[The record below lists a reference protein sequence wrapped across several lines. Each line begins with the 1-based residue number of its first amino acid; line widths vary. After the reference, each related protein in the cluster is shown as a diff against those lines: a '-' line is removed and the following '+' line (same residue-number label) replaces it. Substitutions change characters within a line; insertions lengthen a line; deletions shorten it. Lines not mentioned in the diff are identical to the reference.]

1 MTFDMSQ
8 FLVTF
13 YEESFEGLDIMET
26 ELLALD
32 VGEADLET
40 INTIFRAAHSI
51 KGGSGT
57 FGLND
62 VANFTHVME
71 TLLDEMRDG
80 KRDVTQNSVNI
91 LLESVDVL
99 REMLTTLQAEE
110 ELDVERIA
118 EVKQKLDNLLAGENE
133 EFSPASE
140 NESVVTN
147 DSPVVSNDSKPAGW
161 LINFKP
167 HADML
172 QTGND
177 PVRMFRELDTLGEL
191 TSKPDISLLPDF
203 ILMEPENSALA
214 WELTLKGDI
223 EKSAVEEVFDWVD
236 DECDL
241 TITPLTEPNNE
252 QDTENSSETAE
263 STGNELNIELLE
275 KTFEMLAP
283 QGEKLVERFY
293 EELFNR
299 YPKVKGLFLNTT
311 PEKQQ
316 TKLLAALKL
325 VVTNLRNQDVLVNA
339 LTEMGARHQK
349 YGVQTEHYELVT
361 STLLSVMQEFAGD
374 AWTEAVDEAWKAAL
388 ELVSSVM
395 ISAYSIK
402 ETKQEQQ
409 MSVADITA
417 APVEKIVNP
426 TAEKSAPA
434 KRKAKATT
442 EASSIRVSIDK
453 VDELINMVGE
463 LVITQSMLSQ
473 LGEDED
479 FGEAQIE
486 KLKNGLI
493 QLERNTREMQENVMR
508 IRMLPI
514 SFVFQRFPRLVHDLS
529 AKLDKKIELILSGES
544 TELDK
549 TVMEKIGDP
558 LVHLIRNSLDH
569 GIEVPEK
576 RIAAG
581 KPETGEIHL
590 NAFHEGGNIVI
601 EITDDGAG
609 LNLEKIL
616 SKAKSSGLVSEND
629 KLADEDIA
637 DLIFRPGFSTAD
649 VVSDV
654 SGRGVGMDVVRR
666 NIRALGGT
674 VDVKTKAGEGSVFT
688 IRLPLTLAI
697 LDGQSVVVGDE
708 VYIVP
713 LVAIIESIQVENS
726 LVNGIT
732 GQAQVYRLRDEYI
745 PIVKLCDVF
754 NVKPLH
760 EDMEDGLLVVVEAE
774 GKKVALLVDDLLG
787 QQQVVI
793 KSLETNFKSIEGI
806 SGATILGDGMV
817 ALILDVTGLISISKK
832 NAKKNKKTVT
842 SVAA

>member
-1 MTFDMSQ
+1 MSQ
-8 FLVTF
+8 FLATF

-62 VANFTHVME
+62 VASFTHVME

-80 KRDVTQNSVNI
+80 KREVTQNGVNI

-99 REMLTTLQAEE
+99 REMLLTLQAEDE
-110 ELDVERIA
+110 VDTARIA
-118 EVKQKLDNLLAGENE
+118 VVKQKLENLLGATPDEKSAEVTSVETDVSEVSKENNTAAT
-133 EFSPASE
+133 S
-140 NESVVTN
+140 
-147 DSPVVSNDSKPAGW
+147 GW
-161 LINFKP
+161 QIKFKP
-167 HADML
+167 HTDML

-177 PVRMFRELDTLGEL
+177 PVRMFRELAALGEL
-191 TSKPDISLLPDF
+191 VVTADTSDLADF
-203 ILMEPENSALA
+203 LLMEPENSALS
-214 WELTLKGDI
+214 WDLTLTGDI
-223 EKSAVEEVFDWVD
+223 NKSAIEEVFDWVED
-236 DECDL
+236 DCDL
-241 TITPLTEPNNE
+241 SISEITT
-252 QDTENSSETAE
+252 TAIN
-263 STGNELNIELLE
+263 TNDNKVDE
-275 KTFEMLAP
+275 KTAVETEKAVIETPVTTSPAP
-283 QGEKLVERFY
+283 
-293 EELFNR
+293 ELKPAT
-299 YPKVKGLFLNTT
+299 PKT
-311 PEKQQ
+311 
-316 TKLLAALKL
+316 
-325 VVTNLRNQDVLVNA
+325 
-339 LTEMGARHQK
+339 
-349 YGVQTEHYELVT
+349 
-361 STLLSVMQEFAGD
+361 
-374 AWTEAVDEAWKAAL
+374 
-388 ELVSSVM
+388 
-395 ISAYSIK
+395 
-402 ETKQEQQ
+402 
-409 MSVADITA
+409 
-417 APVEKIVNP
+417 
-426 TAEKSAPA
+426 
-434 KRKAKATT
+434 KRKAST
-442 EASSIRVSIDK
+442 ETSSIRVSIDK

-473 LGEDED
+473 LGEED
-479 FGEAQIE
+479 RFGEAEIE
-486 KLKNGLI
+486 KLKSGLM

-529 AKLDKKIELILSGES
+529 SQLEKNIELKLSGES

-558 LVHLIRNSLDH
+558 LVHLVRNSLDH
-569 GIEVPEK
+569 GIEKPEI
-576 RIAAG
+576 RRAAG

-616 SKAKSSGLVSEND
+616 EKAKSSGLVGDND
-629 KLADEDIA
+629 NLSDEDIA

-674 VDVKTKAGEGSVFT
+674 VDVKTSVGMGSTFT

-713 LVAIIESIQVENS
+713 LVAIVESIQVDSS
-726 LVNGIT
+726 LINQIT
-732 GQAQVYRLRDEYI
+732 GKTEVYRLRDEYI
-745 PIVKLCDVF
+745 PIVNLCDVF
-754 NVKPLH
+754 NVKAKH
-760 EDMEDGLLVVVEAE
+760 ENIEDGLLVVVEAE

-793 KSLETNFKSIEGI
+793 KSLETNFKSVDGI
-806 SGATILGDGMV
+806 SGATILGDGTV
-817 ALILDVTGLISISKK
+817 ALILDVTGLITISKEK
-832 NAKKNKKTVT
+832 NSLRHKKTPYPTKPEKPNT
-842 SVAA
+842 SSAAA

>member
-26 ELLALD
+26 ELLDLD

-80 KRDVTQNSVNI
+80 KRDVTQNGVNI

-118 EVKQKLDNLLAGENE
+118 EVKQKLDNLLAGDNE
-133 EFSPASE
+133 ASSPAPENTSVASE
-140 NESVVTN
+140 TPEA
-147 DSPVVSNDSKPAGW
+147 SNDSESVGW
-161 LINFKP
+161 LIKFKP

-177 PVRMFRELDTLGEL
+177 PVRMFRELESLGEL
-191 TSKPDISLLPDF
+191 TSKPDVSLLPEF

-241 TITPLTEPNNE
+241 SITELNNVQVAE
-252 QDTENSSETAE
+252 SSSATSE

-275 KTFEMLAP
+275 QTFEMLAP
-283 QGEKLVERFY
+283 EGEKLVARFY
-293 EELFNR
+293 EELFSR

-349 YGVQTEHYELVT
+349 YGVQIEHYEAVT

-374 AWTEAVDEAWKAAL
+374 AWTETVGEAWKAAL

-395 ISAYSIK
+395 ISAYTTK
-402 ETKQEQQ
+402 EAPQEQKIA
-409 MSVADITA
+409 VADTTTA

-479 FGEAQIE
+479 FGEEQIE
-486 KLKNGLI
+486 KLKNGLM

-529 AKLDKKIELILSGES
+529 DKLDKKIELVLSGES

-569 GIEVPEK
+569 GIEIPEK

-616 SKAKSSGLVSEND
+616 SKAKSSGLVAEND
-629 KLADEDIA
+629 KLTDEDIA
-637 DLIFRPGFSTAD
+637 DLIFQPGFSTAD

-674 VDVKTKAGEGSVFT
+674 VDVKTTTGEGSIFT

-697 LDGQSVVVGDE
+697 LDGQSIVVGNE

-726 LVNGIT
+726 LVNGVT

-760 EDMEDGLLVVVEAE
+760 ENMEDGLLVVVEAE

-793 KSLETNFKSIEGI
+793 KSLETNFKSVEGI
-806 SGATILGDGMV
+806 SGATILGDGTV

-832 NAKKNKKTVT
+832 NASKNKKTVT

>member
-62 VANFTHVME
+62 VATFTHVME

-80 KRDVTQNSVNI
+80 KRDVTQEGVNI

-99 REMLTTLQAEE
+99 REMLSTLQAEE

-118 EVKQKLDNLLAGENE
+118 IVKQKLDNLLAGDSTEAASPIVEEQPSVAENNITDTPTMDT
-133 EFSPASE
+133 S
-140 NESVVTN
+140 T
-147 DSPVVSNDSKPAGW
+147 AGSSGW
-161 LINFKP
+161 VINFKP
-167 HADML
+167 HVGML

-177 PVRMFRELDTLGEL
+177 PVRMFRELSTLGDFSAEL
-191 TSKPDISLLPDF
+191 DTSNLPEF
-203 ILMEPENSALA
+203 LLMEPENSALS
-214 WELTLKGDI
+214 WVLTLKGDI
-223 EKSAVEEVFDWVD
+223 PKSEIEEVFDWVED
-236 DECDL
+236 DCDL
-241 TITPLTEPNNE
+241 TITAITSTAPEE
-252 QDTENSSETAE
+252 MAEAEIISET
-263 STGNELNIELLE
+263 
-275 KTFEMLAP
+275 
-283 QGEKLVERFY
+283 
-293 EELFNR
+293 EE
-299 YPKVKGLFLNTT
+299 PK
-311 PEKQQ
+311 P
-316 TKLLAALKL
+316 
-325 VVTNLRNQDVLVNA
+325 
-339 LTEMGARHQK
+339 
-349 YGVQTEHYELVT
+349 
-361 STLLSVMQEFAGD
+361 
-374 AWTEAVDEAWKAAL
+374 
-388 ELVSSVM
+388 
-395 ISAYSIK
+395 IK
-402 ETKQEQQ
+402 E
-409 MSVADITA
+409 V
-417 APVEKIVNP
+417 PVETPIP
-426 TAEKSAPA
+426 QADSATTEKPEAKA
-434 KRKAKATT
+434 KRKVTT

-473 LGEDED
+473 LGEEEE
-479 FGEAQIE
+479 FGEEHLE
-486 KLKNGLI
+486 KLKNGLM

-529 AKLDKKIELILSGES
+529 GKLDKKIELVLSGES

-558 LVHLIRNSLDH
+558 LVHLVRNSLDH
-569 GIEVPEK
+569 GIESPEV
-576 RIAAG
+576 RLAAG

-616 SKAKSSGLVSEND
+616 SKAKSSGIVGEND
-629 KLADEDIA
+629 KLVDEDIA

-697 LDGQSVVVGDE
+697 LDGQSIVVGDE

-713 LVAIIESIQVENS
+713 LVAIVESIQVDTS

-732 GQAQVYRLRDEYI
+732 GQAEVYRLRDEYI
-745 PIVKLCDVF
+745 PIVKLCDIF

-760 EDMEDGLLVVVEAE
+760 DNMEDGLLVVVEAE

-806 SGATILGDGMV
+806 SGATILGDGTV
-817 ALILDVTGLISISKK
+817 ALILDVTGLITISKQNTK
-832 NAKKNKKTVT
+832 AGNSKTPT

>member
-8 FLVTF
+8 FLATF

-62 VANFTHVME
+62 VATFTHVME

-80 KRDVTQNSVNI
+80 KRDVTQEAVNI

-99 REMLTTLQAEE
+99 REMLSTLQAEE
-110 ELDVERIA
+110 ELDVEHIA
-118 EVKQKLDNLLAGENE
+118 IVKQKLDNLLAGESTAT
-133 EFSPASE
+133 SPTEQPA
-140 NESVVTN
+140 VVETETS
-147 DSPVVSNDSKPAGW
+147 DSPTADAGW
-161 LINFKP
+161 TINFKP
-167 HADML
+167 HVDML

-177 PVRMFRELDTLGEL
+177 PVRMFRELSALGEF
-191 TSKPDISLLPDF
+191 SAEPDISLLPEF
-203 ILMEPENSALA
+203 LLMEPENSVLS
-214 WELTLKGDI
+214 WVLTLKGDI
-223 EKSAVEEVFDWVD
+223 KKSEVEEVFDWVED
-236 DECDL
+236 DCDL
-241 TITPLTEPNNE
+241 TIT
-252 QDTENSSETAE
+252 A
-263 STGNELNIELLE
+263 I
-275 KTFEMLAP
+275 AP
-283 QGEKLVERFY
+283 
-293 EELFNR
+293 
-299 YPKVKGLFLNTT
+299 
-311 PEKQQ
+311 
-316 TKLLAALKL
+316 
-325 VVTNLRNQDVLVNA
+325 
-339 LTEMGARHQK
+339 
-349 YGVQTEHYELVT
+349 
-361 STLLSVMQEFAGD
+361 
-374 AWTEAVDEAWKAAL
+374 
-388 ELVSSVM
+388 
-395 ISAYSIK
+395 
-402 ETKQEQQ
+402 
-409 MSVADITA
+409 
-417 APVEKIVNP
+417 
-426 TAEKSAPA
+426 SAPA
-434 KRKAKATT
+434 AEEIAEAEIISETIEPTPIKEAPVVTSAPTPETVPAAAAKEKRKATT
-442 EASSIRVSIDK
+442 ESSSIRVSIDK

-473 LGEDED
+473 LGEEEE
-479 FGEAQIE
+479 FGEEHLE
-486 KLKNGLI
+486 KLKSGLM

-529 AKLDKKIELILSGES
+529 AQLDKKIELVLAGES

-558 LVHLIRNSLDH
+558 LVHLVRNSLDH
-569 GIEVPEK
+569 GIETPDI

-616 SKAKSSGLVSEND
+616 SKAKSSGIVGEND
-629 KLADEDIA
+629 KLSDEEIA

-674 VDVKTKAGEGSVFT
+674 VDVRTKTGEGSVFT

-713 LVAIIESIQVENS
+713 LVAIIESVQVDTS
-726 LVNGIT
+726 LVNGVT
-732 GQAQVYRLRDEYI
+732 GQAEVYRLRDEYI
-745 PIVKLCDVF
+745 PIVKLCDIF

-760 EDMEDGLLVVVEAE
+760 DNLEDGLLVVVEAE

-793 KSLETNFKSIEGI
+793 KSLETNFKSVEGI
-806 SGATILGDGMV
+806 SGATILGDGTV
-817 ALILDVTGLISISKK
+817 ALILDVTGLISISKQ
-832 NAKKNKKTVT
+832 KTKARNSKTPT